1 MDKAAQGHNK
11 EVVCME
17 WKPMIYR
24 GIDFSERYKISDNG
38 DIFSIRSNK
47 MLKQNLINGY
57 LGCVVSLGKRG
68 KQKSIKVHI
77 AVAENFI
84 KNSDP
89 NKNEINHIDGDK
101 TNNKVSNLEWVT
113 RGENARNASEC
124 DLFKT
129 TKIRCTTTGV
139 TFNSLAKAARWCGLK
154 GRDPF
159 GEYFQKE
166 SRKSC
171 GKHPITKEKLQWEL
185 I

>member
-1 MDKAAQGHNK
+1 
-11 EVVCME
+11 ME

-68 KQKSIKVHI
+68 KQKLIKVHI

-113 RGENARNASEC
+113 RSENIKHAYKIGLSKPHGNKRVRCINNGM
-124 DLFKT
+124 LFE
-129 TKIRCTTTGV
+129 
-139 TFNSLAKAARWCGLK
+139 SQAEAARWCGLK
-154 GRDPF
+154 RRQSITDFLQNENSIYCGTDPNT
-159 GEYFQKE
+159 G
-166 SRKSC
+166 
-171 GKHPITKEKLQWEL
+171 EKLQWEL
-185 I
+185 V